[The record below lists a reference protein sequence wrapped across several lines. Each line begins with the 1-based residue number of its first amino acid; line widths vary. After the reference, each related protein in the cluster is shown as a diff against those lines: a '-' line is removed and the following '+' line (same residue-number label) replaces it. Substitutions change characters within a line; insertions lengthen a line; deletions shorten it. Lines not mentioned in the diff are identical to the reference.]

1 MTTTTA
7 PPSGAVPTDE
17 PAAGSAEAVSQRE
30 QRLASVL
37 GRASGRFR
45 LVVAER
51 WLATVGGGLVVAG
64 VVAVLVGY
72 LGTSRTVLVAGQI
85 PYLVSGGLFGLA
97 LVFLGGFLY
106 FAHWLAL
113 LVRESRERG
122 AQDRQDLIRV
132 ADSVAELTRTLDRWI
147 GLQAPVGAGRAPG
160 AGRAAAAASLAAVV
174 DRGGPGGAEAG
185 GAGPGGAGAGG
196 VLVATANGSMAHRPD
211 CPAVAGRDN
220 LRTVTAA
227 DGLKPCGI
235 CQPEDT

>member
-1 MTTTTA
+1 MTTATV
-7 PPSGAVPTDE
+7 PSAGAVPADE
-17 PAAGSAEAVSQRE
+17 PATGSAGPGEQRE
-30 QRLASVL
+30 QRLVSVL

-51 WLATVGGGLVVAG
+51 WLAAVGGGLVVAG

-147 GLQAPVGAGRAPG
+147 GLQAPSG
-160 AGRAAAAASLAAVV
+160 AGRAAGAARPSTAASVAANPVTAAAVT
-174 DRGGPGGAEAG
+174 DRRPAGAGGGPGT
-185 GAGPGGAGAGG
+185 GG
-196 VLVATANGSMAHRPD
+196 VLVATANGSMAHRPE

-235 CQPEDT
+235 CQPEES